1 MKDARLERMG
11 TAPVFP
17 LMMKMALPA
26 MFSMIVQ
33 ALYNVVDSM
42 FVSHYHKTALTAVSL
57 AFPMQLLMVSFGVGT
72 AIGLNSL
79 ISRRLGEQRHDEAG
93 KAATYSIILG
103 MATWIIFALTGLFF
117 SGNIIGAY
125 TDNPMV
131 LESGTQY
138 LSCVFIFSFG
148 MLIEV
153 NIEKTIQA
161 TGNMI
166 FPMLFQLTGAIINIV
181 LDPIFIFTFD
191 MGALGAG
198 IATVIGQIISMI
210 FALIVLLQQ
219 NKAIKIDLHYL
230 RHFDF
235 KIVRDIYAVG
245 IPSIVMQSIS
255 SIMLLGMNG
264 ILAGISETYVD
275 VLGVYF
281 KLQSFIF
288 MPVFGLNQGV
298 MPIMGYNYGA
308 KNGKRLMDTLKYGIY
323 VAIVIMA
330 VGVVLFQTLPEILL
344 NLFNAYPEMLETG
357 VPALRIISLCFVLAA
372 VGILFSTFFQAVGH
386 GIRSMM
392 VSLFRQLGIILPAA
406 YFLAGIHPSLVW
418 YAFPIAEGGAM
429 MIAVIFFATLYKKE
443 IKKIMPA
450 L

>member
-1 MKDARLERMG
+1 
-11 TAPVFP
+11 
-17 LMMKMALPA
+17 
-26 MFSMIVQ
+26 
-33 ALYNVVDSM
+33 
-42 FVSHYHKTALTAVSL
+42 
-57 AFPMQLLMVSFGVGT
+57 
-72 AIGLNSL
+72 
-79 ISRRLGEQRHDEAG
+79 
-93 KAATYSIILG
+93 
-103 MATWIIFALTGLFF
+103 
-117 SGNIIGAY
+117 
-125 TDNPMV
+125 
-131 LESGTQY
+131 
-138 LSCVFIFSFG
+138 
-148 MLIEV
+148 
-153 NIEKTIQA
+153 
-161 TGNMI
+161 
-166 FPMLFQLTGAIINIV
+166 
-181 LDPIFIFTFD
+181 
-191 MGALGAG
+191 
-198 IATVIGQIISMI
+198 
-210 FALIVLLQQ
+210 
-219 NKAIKIDLHYL
+219 
-230 RHFDF
+230 
-235 KIVRDIYAVG
+235 
-245 IPSIVMQSIS
+245 
-255 SIMLLGMNG
+255 MNG

>member
-235 KIVRDIYAVG
+235 KIVRDIYAVE
-245 IPSIVMQSIS
+245 SR
-255 SIMLLGMNG
+255 LL
-264 ILAGISETYVD
+264 SCRV
-275 VLGVYF
+275 
-281 KLQSFIF
+281 S
-288 MPVFGLNQGV
+288 
-298 MPIMGYNYGA
+298 
-308 KNGKRLMDTLKYGIY
+308 
-323 VAIVIMA
+323 
-330 VGVVLFQTLPEILL
+330 
-344 NLFNAYPEMLETG
+344 
-357 VPALRIISLCFVLAA
+357 VPLCFSV
-372 VGILFSTFFQAVGH
+372 
-386 GIRSMM
+386 
-392 VSLFRQLGIILPAA
+392 
-406 YFLAGIHPSLVW
+406 
-418 YAFPIAEGGAM
+418 
-429 MIAVIFFATLYKKE
+429 
-443 IKKIMPA
+443 
-450 L
+450 